1 MENSTDNC
9 RRIPPRSKFNDEEST
24 AVLRLIVEQER
35 LLKKPANPVLNISS
49 EKLKRLPPLN
59 GKIQD
64 SLGDSGSD
72 SSFGFETQRTQRKHR
87 SVEGDVVLSRPTLLK
102 GKEFRGIEE
111 LASLG
116 KPKVPDI
123 YSTPKIARPRD
134 RERPRASYGRNS
146 QNRSNSTMV
155 IPREKSNEEYHSFP
169 TTDVALDR
177 PSNPTPL
184 QHEDHSREDR
194 ENSSRISYS
203 QNICYDSDED
213 KIDATEVYASYI
225 NWPKSVSG
233 FLVLE
238 YSGKV
243 HERMMLASSLFY
255 FPFLI
260 ASSVSTFWSVNCL
273 WLRQK
278 YNLQHVFSDERL
290 KNSLP
295 Y

>member
-35 LLKKPANPVLNISS
+35 LLKKPANPVLNISN

-59 GKIQD
+59 GKMQD

-111 LASLG
+111 IASLG

-146 QNRSNSTMV
+146 QNRSNDTMV

-169 TTDVALDR
+169 RTDVALDR

-184 QHEDHSREDR
+184 QHEDDLREDR

-225 NWPKSVSG
+225 N
-233 FLVLE
+233 
-238 YSGKV
+238 
-243 HERMMLASSLFY
+243 
-255 FPFLI
+255 
-260 ASSVSTFWSVNCL
+260 
-273 WLRQK
+273 
-278 YNLQHVFSDERL
+278 
-290 KNSLP
+290 
-295 Y
+295 

>member
-49 EKLKRLPPLN
+49 DKLKRLPPLN
-59 GKIQD
+59 GKMQD
-64 SLGDSGSD
+64 SLSDSASD

-87 SVEGDVVLSRPTLLK
+87 TVEGDVVLSRPTLLK
-102 GKEFRGIEE
+102 GKECRGIEE
-111 LASLG
+111 LASFG

-146 QNRSNSTMV
+146 HNRSNGTLA
-155 IPREKSNEEYHSFP
+155 IPRDKSTEEYRSFSA
-169 TTDVALDR
+169 TDIALDR

-184 QHEDHSREDR
+184 EHEDDSREDR
-194 ENSSRISYS
+194 ENSSRTSYN

-213 KIDATEVYASYI
+213 KMETKEVYASYI
-225 NWPKSVSG
+225 N
-233 FLVLE
+233 
-238 YSGKV
+238 
-243 HERMMLASSLFY
+243 
-255 FPFLI
+255 
-260 ASSVSTFWSVNCL
+260 
-273 WLRQK
+273 
-278 YNLQHVFSDERL
+278 
-290 KNSLP
+290 
-295 Y
+295 